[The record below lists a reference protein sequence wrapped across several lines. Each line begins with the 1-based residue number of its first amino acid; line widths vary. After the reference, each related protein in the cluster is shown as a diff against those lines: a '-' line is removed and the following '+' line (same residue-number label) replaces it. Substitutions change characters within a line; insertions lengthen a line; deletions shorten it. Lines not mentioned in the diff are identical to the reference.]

1 MERNTQTNGLL
12 NLLALAAATIG
23 TFAVARFSGTQSGQ
37 VAAGLLGL
45 GLLIA
50 AVSWFQ
56 MRLGE
61 RERIEKLEFDE
72 VTRGPG
78 SSALFNAQEAEA
90 FPIRRSREQ
99 FERFFIPGFTILL
112 LLLQVGGA
120 WFFWRWLDRTSAVA
134 TLRQPLVAMSIF
146 GLMALIA
153 FLLGQYSARLARLE
167 GHRLLSPGA
176 SQLLL
181 GSYVLAFVVGAI
193 AATQFEFPRVD
204 HYLARALALL
214 LALLAVENLFTLLL
228 EIYRPRVKGR
238 VNRLI
243 YESRLVGLFSHPE
256 GIFSTAAHALDYQFG
271 FKVSDTWFFQFLQRS
286 FAWLVLAQL
295 ALLLASTALVY
306 IQPGEQGLL
315 ERFGRPLAGREV
327 LETGFHLKLPWPFER
342 LHRFRTQEIQVFD
355 IGFEHDEGQGHDEEH
370 AESAVLWTV
379 SHYKEE
385 FHLLVA
391 SRESAD
397 TATVTNAAGKKAPPV
412 NLLSVGMPV
421 QYQISDIRA
430 WAYNYSNA
438 GELLKQLATRE
449 TVRYLVGVDVNE
461 IMSTA
466 RFAAGEELKRRIQE
480 RADAL
485 KLGVKILFV
494 GLQDVHPPIQ
504 VGEAY
509 EKVVGAKQK
518 READI
523 LRARAYAYYTNSAA
537 TAEALRRR
545 LAADGARLR
554 MVQGAKA
561 SESLFTNQM
570 AAYKASPTVY
580 SQRAYLQTLAQ
591 KSSGARKFILTAT
604 NQAEVLMLNLE
615 DKLRED
621 PFLNL
626 ALPQPAAPKPKP

>member
-1 MERNTQTNGLL
+1 MERNTQTNGMI
-12 NLLALAAATIG
+12 NVLALAAAAIG
-23 TFAVARFSGTQSGQ
+23 TFAAARYSGSQSGQ
-37 VAAGLLGL
+37 IAAGLLVL

-50 AVSWFQ
+50 VVSWFQ

-61 RERIEKLEFDE
+61 RERMEKLEFDE
-72 VTRGPG
+72 VTRGSA
-78 SSALFNAQEAEA
+78 SSALFQAQEAEA
-90 FPIRRSREQ
+90 FPIRRAREQ

-112 LLLQVGGA
+112 LLLQAGGG
-120 WFFWRWLDRTSAVA
+120 WLLWRWLDRAGAGA
-134 TLRQPLVAMSIF
+134 TLKQPLVAMSIF
-146 GLMALIA
+146 GLMALVA
-153 FLLGQYSARLARLE
+153 FLLGQYSSRLGRLD
-167 GHRLLSPGA
+167 GRHLLSPGA

-181 GSYVLAFVVGAI
+181 GAYLLALVIVAI
-193 AATQFEFPRVD
+193 AATQFEFPFID
-204 HYLARALALL
+204 HYLARACTLLFMVLAL
-214 LALLAVENLFTLLL
+214 ENLFTLLL

-238 VNRLI
+238 TTRLI
-243 YESRLVGLFSHPE
+243 YESRLVGLVSHPE

-286 FAWLVLAQL
+286 FVWLLLAQL

-315 ERFGRPLAGREV
+315 ERFGRPLPGRDV
-327 LETGFHLKLPWPFER
+327 LETGFHLKLPWPFEQ

-355 IGFEHDEGQGHDEEH
+355 IGFEHDDGGEHEGEDHGE
-370 AESAVLWTV
+370 APVLWTV

-397 TATVTNAAGKKAPPV
+397 AGAITNTAGKKAPPV

-421 QYQISDIRA
+421 QYQISDVRA

-449 TVRYLVGVDVNE
+449 VVRYLVGVDVNE

-466 RFAAGEELKRRIQE
+466 RFTAAEELKRRIQE
-480 RADAL
+480 RADEL

-523 LRARAYAYYTNSAA
+523 LRAHAYAAQTNAAA
-537 TAEALRRR
+537 TAESLRRR
-545 LAADGARLR
+545 LSAEGARLR
-554 MVQGAKA
+554 MVAGAKA
-561 SESLFTNQM
+561 NESLFTNQM

-591 KSSGARKFILTAT
+591 KSAGARKYILTTT

-615 DKLRED
+615 DRLRDD

-626 ALPQPAAPKPKP
+626 NLPSAKK

>member
-1 MERNTQTNGLL
+1 MERNTQINGLI
-12 NLLALAAATIG
+12 NLFALAAAAIG
-23 TFAVARFSGTQSGQ
+23 TFAVGRYSGAQSAQ
-37 VAAGLLGL
+37 VAASLLGL

-61 RERIEKLEFDE
+61 RERMEKLEFDE
-72 VTRGPG
+72 VTRGSG
-78 SSALFNAQEAEA
+78 SSALFQAGDAEA

-112 LLLQVGGA
+112 LALQIGGA
-120 WFFWRWLDRTSAVA
+120 WSLWRWLGRTGPG
-134 TLRQPLVAMSIF
+134 TILNQPLVAMSIL
-146 GLMALIA
+146 GLMALVA
-153 FLLGQYSARLARLE
+153 FLLGQYSSRLARLD
-167 GHRLLSPGA
+167 GRRLLGPGA

-181 GSYVLAFVVGAI
+181 GAYLLAFVVAAI
-193 AATQFEFPRVD
+193 AGTQFEFPRAD
-204 HYLARALALL
+204 HYLARALVILL
-214 LALLAVENLFTLLL
+214 VLLAVENLLTLLL

-238 VNRLI
+238 ITRLI

-271 FKVSDTWFFQFLQRS
+271 FKVSDTWFYQFLERS

-295 ALLLASTALVY
+295 TLLLASTALVY

-315 ERFGRPLAGREV
+315 ERFGRPLPGRDI

-355 IGFEHDEGQGHDEEH
+355 IGFEHEEGGEH
-370 AESAVLWTV
+370 EESAVLWTL

-397 TATVTNAAGKKAPPV
+397 AAITNAAGKKAPPV

-421 QYQISDIRA
+421 QYQISDVRA

-438 GELLKQLATRE
+438 GDLLKQLATRE
-449 TVRYLVGVDVNE
+449 VVRYLVGVDVNE

-466 RFAAGEELKRRIQE
+466 RFTAAEELKRRIQQ
-480 RADAL
+480 RADEL

-523 LRARAYAYYTNSAA
+523 LRARAYAAHTNAAA
-537 TAEALRRR
+537 TAESLRRR

-554 MVQGAKA
+554 TVAGAKA

-591 KSSGARKFILTAT
+591 KGGAARKYILTAT

-615 DKLRED
+615 DRLRD
-621 PFLNL
+621 DALLNL
-626 ALPQPAAPKPKP
+626 NLPQPKQ